1 LTGAG
6 GLPKDYRQVAAWYLE
21 AAHQNDPYAG
31 TAQIILGQIYEEGGY
46 GVLRNYVEAYKWY
59 DIAAAH
65 KFLDTKKG
73 CPIDDPSD
81 STCAAALQR
90 DLLAVKMTQ
99 AQITEAERLS
109 HERRLAA
116 NRT

>member
-1 LTGAG
+1 M
-6 GLPKDYRQVAAWYLE
+6 
-21 AAHQNDPYAG
+21 
-31 TAQIILGQIYEEGGY
+31 
-46 GVLRNYVEAYKWY
+46 LRNYVEAYKWY

>member
-1 LTGAG
+1 MACYGIMWRRT
-6 GLPKDYRQVAAWYLE
+6 
-21 AAHQNDPYAG
+21 NG
-31 TAQIILGQIYEEGGY
+31 TILAQRINFSIL
-46 GVLRNYVEAYKWY
+46 R
-59 DIAAAH
+59 
-65 KFLDTKKG
+65 LDTKKS
-73 CPIDDPSD
+73 CPIDDPSV